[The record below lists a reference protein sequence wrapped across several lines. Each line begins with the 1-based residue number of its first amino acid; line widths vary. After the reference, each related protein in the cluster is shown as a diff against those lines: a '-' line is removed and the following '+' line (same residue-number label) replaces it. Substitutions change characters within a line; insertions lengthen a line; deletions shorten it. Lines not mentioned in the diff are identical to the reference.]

1 MKQNGATEYKLEHS
15 LDVSK
20 GMEYKLKDNGTIW
33 FYEHFID
40 ELGVESLWEELMT
53 LDFEQSEMQI
63 GDRMVKLPRLQ
74 SHMKDKGVTR
84 EMASLYQTNGGYEW
98 SKSMLIIKN
107 TIEALCHCKFQY
119 VLINWYRDGKDSI
132 GWHRDDEAVPKC
144 RNVVGSVSLGGPREF
159 LFRHRNWKKN
169 GIQKMEFLLTS
180 GCLVVMKDDTQ
191 VHWQHTV
198 PKSRKYQNPRIN
210 LTFRQVC
217 TGCKWC
223 DHFV

>member
-1 MKQNGATEYKLEHS
+1 MG
-15 LDVSK
+15 
-20 GMEYKLKDNGTIW
+20 
-33 FYEHFID
+33 
-40 ELGVESLWEELMT
+40 
-53 LDFEQSEMQI
+53 MQI
-63 GDRMVKLPRLQ
+63 GDRKVKLPRLQ

-107 TIEALCHCKFQY
+107 TIEKLCHCKFQY

-132 GWHRDDEAVPKC
+132 GWHRDDEAIPKC
-144 RNVVGSVSLGGPREF
+144 RNVVGSVSLGGP
-159 LFRHRNWKKN
+159 
-169 GIQKMEFLLTS
+169 MEFLLTS

-217 TGCKWC
+217 NGCKW
-223 DHFV
+223 